1 MPTHNYSFVP
11 SRPTSI
17 RIQLQATQVLKMS
30 ILVAPPLIAV
40 ALLATVSLIASVDR
54 RSEAMVLLSNLRRA
68 EFVRALLTALQR
80 ERGTTCIHLE
90 RNRLHSTTFS
100 DQLENYRKETDE
112 IFAQWI
118 SDDDGDTN
126 ANKRKAIEKMELLS
140 YRKKADSGNFL
151 CNELI
156 KWYNSLN
163 HRLLASVISQQG
175 VDKAQTT
182 IHGFSAYHNILL
194 AKDLIGITR
203 ALGGMYFTQAS
214 MEDGAAVQFSEAV
227 GGAAVLLDLIGL
239 EMPPAAQF
247 YRELENKYAEL
258 MEQIQSARHTIES
271 NGVKERNSDEES
283 ALVWWEKMTQYVDD
297 VISPTEQFITETL
310 LHRLENQ
317 KACANKRLTL
327 TLLIAMI
334 TLILCPTMTVAYLLH
349 TQGLQRANRIFGQEL
364 QLSTEQI
371 SSQKQISEQ
380 LLSNYIPKNLK
391 PISTLALTMQFEAR
405 VFAAVTICSCDIM
418 GFDRLIEVATPEQTV
433 RLLNVLHSRLERI
446 ASRHDCYKFDHA
458 VDSSATFVSGLPVAN
473 SSHSETVVRLALDI
487 MELTESFYIPFLI
500 DQTLVMQIGIHTGP
514 VCTGVMGNKIPVYTI
529 LGKTIKTAR
538 LMQKSAQGMRI
549 HISNA
554 TFEHLSKRQPGE
566 FEYESSEAIRINDM
580 NRPEVGTTPTY
591 NLLGCSSEK
600 YRANSHIIGA
610 GVDNN
615 WYWQHDYDRTQPCKQ
630 RHSKSKKE
638 MEFTREIETTSI

>member
-1 MPTHNYSFVP
+1 M
-11 SRPTSI
+11 I
-17 RIQLQATQVLKMS
+17 

-40 ALLATVSLIASVDR
+40 ALLAAVGVIASVDR
-54 RSEAMVLLSNLRRA
+54 RSEAMVLVTNLRRA

-90 RNRLHSTTFS
+90 MNRLRSTTFN
-100 DQLENYRKETDE
+100 DQLENYRNETDK

-118 SDDDGDTN
+118 SGDDVDAN
-126 ANKRKAIEKMELLS
+126 AAEQKVIERMELLS
-140 YRKKADSGNFL
+140 YRKKADSGNFS
-151 CNELI
+151 CNESI

-163 HRLLASVISQQG
+163 HRLLASIISQED
-175 VDKAQTT
+175 VDKAQGT

-194 AKDLIGITR
+194 AKDLIGVTR
-203 ALGGMYFTQAS
+203 ALGGTYFTQAS

-247 YRELENKYAEL
+247 YRKLENKYAEL
-258 MEQIQSARHTIES
+258 MKQIQSARHTIES

-310 LHRLENQ
+310 LRRLENQ
-317 KACANKRLTL
+317 KVTANKRLTL
-327 TLLIAMI
+327 TLVVALI
-334 TLILCPTMTVAYLLH
+334 TLILCPAMTAAYLLH
-349 TQGLQRANRIFGQEL
+349 THRLQRANRTFGQEL
-364 QLSTEQI
+364 HLRMEQI
-371 SSQKQISEQ
+371 SSQKQISE
-380 LLSNYIPKNLK
+380 LLLTNYMPKNLK
-391 PISTLALTMQFEAR
+391 PINTLGWTMQFEAR

-458 VDSSATFVSGLPVAN
+458 VDSSSTFVSGLPVVN
-473 SSHSETVVRLALDI
+473 SSHSETMVRLALEI
-487 MELTESFYIPFLI
+487 MELAESFSIPFLI
-500 DQTLVMQIGIHTGP
+500 GQTLVMQIGIHTGP
-514 VCTGVMGNKIPVYTI
+514 VSTGVMGNKIPVYTI
-529 LGKTIKTAR
+529 LGKTVKIAQ

-566 FEYESSEAIRINDM
+566 FEYESSEAIRINDI
-580 NRPEVGTTPTY
+580 NQPEVGIIPTY

-600 YRANSHIIGA
+600 YRADSHIIA
-610 GVDNN
+610 SGVDNN
-615 WYWQHDYDRTQPCKQ
+615 RYWQHDYDRTQPCKTDMAKV
-630 RHSKSKKE
+630 RRKWSSRERVKKNS
-638 MEFTREIETTSI
+638 M